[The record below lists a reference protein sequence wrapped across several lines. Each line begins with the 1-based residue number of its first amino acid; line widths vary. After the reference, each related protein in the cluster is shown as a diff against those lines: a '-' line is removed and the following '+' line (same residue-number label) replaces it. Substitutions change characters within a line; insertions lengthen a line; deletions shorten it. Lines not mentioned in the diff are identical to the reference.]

1 MKILHIYGL
10 GDTSLLLADGM
21 NELGVDAHVLLS
33 NKQFKTQLPAW
44 MREYPSLKDKIH
56 LHHSEDQLD
65 PQTYIQMGK
74 FANSFDFLICHAP
87 SYTNYAMFKK
97 PFYIWDGGASHFI
110 WREKE
115 VSETLTYDR
124 EAARR
129 AYFKA
134 EGIFI
139 NDIDCLYSDRF
150 RYPKRL
156 HKKSIPMPLPVDL
169 QTFYPQYSAKMEWT
183 LDKGKQIASKFTV
196 EKDDKFLIYFP
207 SRQIQEYKGVLDVIK
222 GLQLFYLFEKNIR
235 IWIANYG
242 RDVDIT
248 KAKVKEYG
256 LESVTEFVKPVP
268 KQEFARMLSMADVV
282 IDQLLLGAYGGVSAQ
297 AMACETPPICNVH
310 QPWYEE
316 HYEHVPVLYAKTP
329 FDVQAQLK
337 KALDF
342 KKRDWKGFGQAG
354 RRFVEKWHDHKKVAK
369 RVLEVI
375 LEPEQ
380 YGDRPID
387 LWDENNV

>member
-21 NELGVDAHVLLS
+21 NEQGVDTHVLLS

-56 LHHSEDQLD
+56 LHQSEDQLD

-74 FANSFDFLICHAP
+74 FANTFDTIICHAP

-97 PFYIWDGGASHFI
+97 PFYVWDGGASHFI
-110 WREKE
+110 WNTKE
-115 VSETLTYDR
+115 VLPQLQYDK

-139 NDIDCLYSDRF
+139 NDIDCLYSNRF
-150 RYPKRL
+150 GYPKRL
-156 HKKSIPMPLPVDL
+156 HKNSFPMPLPVDL
-169 QTFYPQYSAKMEWT
+169 QTFYPCATPAKDT
-183 LDKGKQIASKFTV
+183 FH
-196 EKDDKFLIYFP
+196 IYFP
-207 SRQIQEYKGVLDVIK
+207 SRQIQEYKGVLDIIK
-222 GLQLFYLFEKNIR
+222 GLQHFYLFEKNIK
-235 IWIANYG
+235 IHIASYG
-242 RDVDIT
+242 RDVEIT

-256 LESVTEFVKPVP
+256 LEPVTTFFKPVP
-268 KQEFARMLSMADVV
+268 KQEFARMLSHADVV
-282 IDQLLLGAYGGVSAQ
+282 IDQLVLGAYGGVSAQ
-297 AMACETPPICNVH
+297 AMACETPVICNVH

-337 KALDF
+337 KVHW
-342 KKRDWKGFGQAG
+342 WKNKIPEADDKTPWRGFGIAG

-375 LEPEQ
+375 EQ
-380 YGDRPID
+380 
-387 LWDENNV
+387 